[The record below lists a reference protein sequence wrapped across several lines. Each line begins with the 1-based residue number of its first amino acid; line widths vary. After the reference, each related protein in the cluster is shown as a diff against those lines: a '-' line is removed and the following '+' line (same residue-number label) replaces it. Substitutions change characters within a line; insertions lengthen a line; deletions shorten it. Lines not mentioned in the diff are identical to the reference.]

1 MYNAAIMEPRIQYA
15 KTSDGVNIA
24 YCVMGEG
31 QPLVY
36 TSNVWGDIHW
46 YLNNEPTRREV
57 DRLIASGWQV
67 VRYDSRGFGSS
78 DRNVSDLSL
87 AARLKD
93 LEAVVGHAGI
103 DRFVL
108 CGFGHAGP
116 LAITY
121 AVHCPEAC
129 LIWFS

>member
-1 MYNAAIMEPRIQYA
+1 MEPRIQYA

-46 YLNNEPTRREV
+46 YLHNEPTRREV

-67 VRYDSRGFGSS
+67 VRYDLRGMGSS
-78 DRNVSDLSL
+78 DRDVTDFSL
-87 AARLKD
+87 AARVKD
-93 LEAVVGHAGI
+93 LEAVVDHAKI